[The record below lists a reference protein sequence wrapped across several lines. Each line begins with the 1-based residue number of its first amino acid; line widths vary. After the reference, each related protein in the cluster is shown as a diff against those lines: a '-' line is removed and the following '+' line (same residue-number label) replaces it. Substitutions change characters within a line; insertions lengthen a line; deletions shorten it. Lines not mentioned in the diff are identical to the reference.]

1 MSEHLPVF
9 LFLIPFVTAVSLPLM
24 GTKHASWCRPL
35 ALGSVSLMSVL
46 AIINLSVVSA
56 HGEIRYAFGGWAV
69 PLGIEWV
76 DDGLAAIVILT
87 VSLLALI
94 ALIYGEGD
102 AGTARKQS
110 PALYFTMILLLISAL
125 TGIVL
130 AADLFNVFVFL
141 EVAALTS
148 YALVGA
154 AGGRALVSAFR
165 YLILGSFGASLY
177 LLGVSHLY
185 VATGTLN
192 MADVAS
198 RLPELMTSSSV
209 VSGFIFLFLGLS
221 IKMALIPLHGW
232 LPDAYSDAPGA
243 VSPILAS
250 SVTKVALVA
259 WLRIMF
265 SVVGPGTEVGHVPV
279 LELLDVLGIIAA
291 VAGGVLALMQT
302 EIKRMFAYGGISHVG
317 LVLIGASM
325 GNATGFA
332 GGVFYLINDA
342 VMQAA
347 LFILAGAALH
357 YYGARTLDD
366 LRRVHDR
373 SPWMT
378 GGLVVAMMSMIGL
391 PPTGGFFGKWNIVLG
406 ALQAESYAAVA
417 AVVLSTLL
425 TLAYFVKLLGS
436 LFQRA
441 PSPSDAPVEVPMTL
455 SVSLGVLSAAMIGLG
470 LMSDP
475 IIGFFLEFAQRGGM

>member
-1 MSEHLPVF
+1 VIEQLPVL
-9 LFLIPFVTAVSLPLM
+9 LFLVPFVTAVSLPIV
-24 GTKHASWCRPL
+24 GSKYVSWCRPL
-35 ALGSVSLMSVL
+35 TIGSVSLMSILAIVNLVTVL
-46 AIINLSVVSA
+46 AR
-56 HGEIRYAFGGWAV
+56 GEIRYVFGGWAV

-76 DDGLAAIVILT
+76 DDGLAAVVILT
-87 VSLLALI
+87 VSLLAVISLT
-94 ALIYGEGD
+94 YGEGD
-102 AGTARKQS
+102 PGAARQRS
-110 PALYFTMILLLISAL
+110 PALYFTLILLLISAL

-165 YLILGSFGASLY
+165 YLILGSFGATLY
-177 LLGVSHLY
+177 LLGVSYLY

-192 MADVAS
+192 MADMAT
-198 RLPELMTSSSV
+198 RLPALMTSSSV
-209 VSGFIFLFLGLS
+209 VSGLIFLFLGLS

-232 LPDAYSDAPGA
+232 LPDAYSDAPSA
-243 VSPILAS
+243 ISPILAS

-265 SVVGPGTEVGHVPV
+265 SVVGPSAEVGHVPV
-279 LELLDVLGIIAA
+279 IVLLDVLGITAA
-291 VAGGVLALMQT
+291 VAGGVLALAQV
-302 EIKRMFAYGGISHVG
+302 EIKRMFAYGGISHIG
-317 LVLIGASM
+317 LVLIGVSM

-332 GGVFYLINDA
+332 GGLFYLINDA

-347 LFILAGAALH
+347 LFILAGASLH

-366 LRRVHDR
+366 LKAVRER

-378 GGLVVAMMSMIGL
+378 GALVVAAMSMIGL

-406 ALQAESYAAVA
+406 ALQAESYGAVI
-417 AVVLSTLL
+417 AVLLSTLL

-436 LFQRA
+436 LFWRA
-441 PSPSDAPVEVPMTL
+441 PSPTDRRLEIPKTL
-455 SVSLGVLSAAMIGLG
+455 SVSLGALAAAMIGLG

-475 IIGFFLEFAQRGGM
+475 IVGFFRDFAQRGGL

>member
-1 MSEHLPVF
+1 MSEQLPVL
-9 LFLIPFVTAVSLPLM
+9 LFLVPFVTAVSLPIV
-24 GTKHASWCRPL
+24 GTKHASWCRTL
-35 ALGSVSLMSVL
+35 TIGSVILMSVVAGVNL
-46 AIINLSVVSA
+46 ATVLT
-56 HGEIRYAFGGWAV
+56 HGEIRYAFGGWAA

-76 DDGLAAIVILT
+76 DDELAAIVILT
-87 VSLLALI
+87 VSLLALVS
-94 ALIYGEGD
+94 LIYGEGD
-102 AGTARKQS
+102 SGRARERS
-110 PALYFTMILLLISAL
+110 PALYFTLVLLLISAL

-209 VSGFIFLFLGLS
+209 VSGLIFLFLGLS

-265 SVVGPGTEVGHVPV
+265 SVVGPNAEVGHVPV
-279 LELLDVLGIIAA
+279 FALLDVLGIIAA
-291 VAGGVLALMQT
+291 VAGGVLALTQH
-302 EIKRMFAYGGISHVG
+302 EIKRMFAYGGISHIG
-317 LVLIGASM
+317 LVLIGVSM

-347 LFILAGAALH
+347 LFILAGAVLH
-357 YYGARTLDD
+357 HYGARTLDD
-366 LRRVHDR
+366 LNSVRER

-378 GGLVVAMMSMIGL
+378 GALVIAAMSMIGL

-406 ALQAESYAAVA
+406 ALQAESYGAVA
-417 AVVLSTLL
+417 AVLLSTLL

-441 PSPSDAPVEVPMTL
+441 PSSADTRLEIPMTL
-455 SVSLGVLSAAMIGLG
+455 TVSLGVLSAAMIALG

-475 IIGFFLEFAQRGGM
+475 IVGFFLDFAQRGGL